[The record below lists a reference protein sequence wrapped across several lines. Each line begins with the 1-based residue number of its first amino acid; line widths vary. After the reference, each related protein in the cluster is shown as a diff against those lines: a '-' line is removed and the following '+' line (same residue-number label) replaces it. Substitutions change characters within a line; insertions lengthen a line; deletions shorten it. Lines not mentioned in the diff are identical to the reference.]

1 MPRSSHPSGLQAIAG
16 TRRRL
21 FRTTFHEGMPY
32 GIVSHKGSNFLSVFQ
47 LRSHFFL
54 IFALNKPPKMK
65 RTLTTLLALALFAA
79 SACGGTY
86 SVRDVPNVQAADAS
100 RYTSNPDGILSA
112 DAVAAI
118 DRACDS
124 LRRKGL
130 AQVAVVAI
138 EDIEGDDVFTFAHE
152 LFSNWGVGS
161 GQSDNGLGILLVTGR
176 REIRFVTGD
185 GLEGMLPDALCK
197 RIQQS
202 VMVQPLSRG
211 DYDIGMISGVAAVAE
226 ILEHGEVTMEQ
237 SDGGTGIIIFI
248 ILLLAIL
255 AGSALYDSWRRS
267 RCPSCGRH
275 KLRHSDTYLL
285 QSSSGYDL
293 VDDVFV
299 CSSCGNVTHR
309 RRRINKSGGGGIFMG
324 GGGFGG
330 GGFGGGSIGGG
341 FGGGH
346 FGGGGAGSKF

>member
-1 MPRSSHPSGLQAIAG
+1 MQSAIPHRSGHAG
-16 TRRRL
+16 PAYDISA
-21 FRTTFHEGMPY
+21 TTSEAPVDKGMFN
-32 GIVSHKGSNFLSVFQ
+32 GTVSHKGSNFLSVFQ
-47 LRSHFFL
+47 LHSHFFL
-54 IFALNKPPKMK
+54 IFALNKPRSMK
-65 RTLTTLLALALFAA
+65 RILTTLLLLTIFAA
-79 SACGGTY
+79 SACGRTY
-86 SVRDVPNVQAADAS
+86 SAGDVPNVQVADAS
-100 RYTSNPDGILSA
+100 RYTSNPDGILSD

-130 AQVAVVAI
+130 AQVAVVVI
-138 EDIEGDDVFTFAHE
+138 EDIDGDDVFTFAHE
-152 LFSNWGVGS
+152 LFSRWGVGS

-185 GLEGMLPDALCK
+185 GLEGILPDALCK

-211 DYDIGMISGVAAVAE
+211 EYDIGMVAGMAAVAKV
-226 ILEHGEVTMEQ
+226 LEHGEVTVEHG
-237 SDGGTGIIIFI
+237 DEGAGVIIFI

-255 AGSALYDSWRRS
+255 AGAALYDSWRKS

-275 KLRHSDTYLL
+275 KLKLSNTYLL

-299 CSSCGNVTHR
+299 CRSCGNVTHR
-309 RRRINKSGGGGIFMG
+309 RRRINKSGGGGGIFIG

-330 GGFGGGSIGGG
+330 GGGSFGGGS
-341 FGGGH
+341 